1 MNKLFALFINI
12 LLTLTSLA
20 YPLGWLLL
28 SSRQELTVL
37 VLIMAILW
45 ACKAIQAVNLA
56 RYFAIFMT
64 ALLAFIYLSQ
74 NLGTMFWY
82 PIIING
88 MLLATFGASLFSSQ
102 SLVERLARLK
112 TPDLPTQAVL
122 YTRKVTQIWC
132 GFFIFNIIV
141 CAVLI
146 AIQNYQW
153 WAIYTGG
160 ISYGLMGVLMVGEW
174 LVRQKVIKN
183 G

>member
-1 MNKLFALFINI
+1 MNKLFGIVINT
-12 LLTLTSLA
+12 LLTLASLA

-28 SSRQELTVL
+28 ASRQDLTYL

-45 ACKAIQAVNLA
+45 GFKAIQAVGFSK
-56 RYFAIFMT
+56 YFAIFMT
-64 ALLAFIYLSQ
+64 ALLAFIYLTQ

-82 PIIING
+82 PIIINA
-88 MLLATFGASLFSSQ
+88 MLLATFGGSLLSSQ
-102 SLVERLARLK
+102 SLIERFARLK
-112 TPDLPTQAVL
+112 TPDLPDQAVR

-141 CAVLI
+141 CAILI
-146 AIQNYQW
+146 AIQNYEW

-160 ISYGLMGVLMVGEW
+160 ISYGLMGLLMIGEW